1 MSVRLSVRTSVL
13 SVRLVCC
20 PSACPYER
28 SVCPSVPSV
37 LPSVLSV
44 FPSCLSVLPSVLS
57 VCQFCLSV
65 RLFCLSVRPPARLS
79 VLHVCLSRPDAP
91 HLTQSPRLVLSACL
105 CIHLSPLPILI
116 AACVPHLPVRA
127 GGNHTF
133 QSSARYIAW
142 AALSFILGHSST
154 SLKRSVST

>member
-28 SVCPSVPSV
+28 SVCPSV
-37 LPSVLSV
+37 
-44 FPSCLSVLPSVLS
+44 LPSVLS
-57 VCQFCLSV
+57 VCLPVLFVCPSVRPFCLSV
-65 RLFCLSVRPPARLS
+65 LPVCPSVFSVRPSARSFVCSACLSVPPRRTPS
-79 VLHVCLSRPDAP
+79 HPVPS
-91 HLTQSPRLVLSACL
+91 RLVLSACL